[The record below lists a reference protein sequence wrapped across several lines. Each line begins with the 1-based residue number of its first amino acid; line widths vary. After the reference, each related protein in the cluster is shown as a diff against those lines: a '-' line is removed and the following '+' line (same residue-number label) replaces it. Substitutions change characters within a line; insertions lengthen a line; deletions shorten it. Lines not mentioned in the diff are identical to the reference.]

1 MRPIKQNKIRKS
13 EEGKIDIKVLNELLE
28 KAGVGISGS
37 EELKRIIV
45 AAQELKKEG
54 DDNEKHLKPVKQIKL
69 KEKMTVSELLKEM
82 GNAGVMGGGKLA
94 KAADIFEKMVKDKE
108 CKVFFGFAGAM
119 VPGGMRQIIVDM
131 LEKGWIDVFVS
142 TGANLTHDLIEALGF
157 NHYQGKAYDDDF
169 ELKKKNIDRIYDS
182 YMLDQVYYK
191 LEEFFKEI
199 FPKINKEKSI
209 KDFLWKIG
217 SFVDNGILHTCYKK
231 KIPIFCPGIADSGI
245 GMMIWGNLVSDSKNT
260 IDVGAFEDLK
270 EIMDIAWTSKKNGVF
285 YIGGGVPKNYIQQ
298 AMQFSDL
305 QDGASYGIQITMDRP
320 EHGGSSGAP
329 LREGISWGKM
339 SHEGDQVTLICDT
352 TIALPVIYAAVLDR
366 I

>member
-142 TGANLTHDLIEALGF
+142 TGANLTHDLIEALGHK
-157 NHYQGKAYDDDF
+157 HYQGDEKADDSN
-169 ELKKKNIDRIYDS
+169 LNKQGIDRIYNVF
-182 YMLDQVYYK
+182 MKNEVYK
-191 LEEFFKEI
+191 DLENFFEENWSELSKCKDI
-199 FPKINKEKSI
+199 KS
-209 KDFLWKIG
+209 LLLKIG
-217 SFVDNGILHTCYKK
+217 ELVKTSSENCILKKCY
-231 KIPIFCPGIADSGI
+231 
-245 GMMIWGNLVSDSKNT
+245 
-260 IDVGAFEDLK
+260 
-270 EIMDIAWTSKKNGVF
+270 
-285 YIGGGVPKNYIQQ
+285 
-298 AMQFSDL
+298 
-305 QDGASYGIQITMDRP
+305 
-320 EHGGSSGAP
+320 
-329 LREGISWGKM
+329 
-339 SHEGDQVTLICDT
+339 
-352 TIALPVIYAAVLDR
+352 
-366 I
+366 